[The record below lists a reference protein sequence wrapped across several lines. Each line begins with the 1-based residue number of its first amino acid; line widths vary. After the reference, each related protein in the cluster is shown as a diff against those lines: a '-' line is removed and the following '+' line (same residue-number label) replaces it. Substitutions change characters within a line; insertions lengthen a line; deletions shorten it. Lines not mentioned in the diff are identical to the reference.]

1 MDTIGRVINL
11 ANERR
16 LSLFRLSQI
25 CDVPYSTLKNAE
37 KRGGQ
42 LAVPTI
48 ERICDS
54 LGMTM
59 SEFFQEQ

>member
-11 ANERR
+11 ANERS

-37 KRGGQ
+37 NEVVNLLFRQSKKSAT
-42 LAVPTI
+42 LW
-48 ERICDS
+48 E
-54 LGMTM
+54 
-59 SEFFQEQ
+59 

>member
-11 ANERR
+11 ANERS

-37 KRGGQ
+37 KRGSQ
-42 LAVPTI
+42 LAVSTI
-48 ERICDS
+48 EKICDS

-59 SEFFQEQ
+59 SEFFKDQ

>member
-11 ANERR
+11 ANERS

-25 CDVPYSTLKNAE
+25 CDVPTLKNAE
-37 KRGGQ
+37 KRGSQ
-42 LAVPTI
+42 LAVSTI
-48 ERICDS
+48 EKICDS

-59 SEFFQEQ
+59 SEFFKDQ

>member
-1 MDTIGRVINL
+1 M

-16 LSLFRLSQI
+16 LSLFKLAQI

-37 KRGGQ
+37 KRGSQ
-42 LAVPTI
+42 LAVSTI

-59 SEFFQEQ
+59 SEFFKEQ